1 MVKRIQLTL
10 SDDFYSWVKSEADF
24 SGIPVATMVNLLV
37 SEARYARETVS
48 FSSDIMRLL
57 SSMSDSDR
65 SAFFRSFASPSVKSI
80 RRKSSDSKSKE

>member
-10 SDDFYSWVKSEADF
+10 SDDFYSWVKAEADL

-37 SEARYARETVS
+37 SEARHARETVS

-65 SAFFRSFASPSVKSI
+65 LVFFRSFASPSVKSI
-80 RRKSSDSKSKE
+80 CCKSSDSKSKE

>member
-10 SDDFYSWVKSEADF
+10 SDDFYSWVKAEADL

-48 FSSDIMRLL
+48 
-57 SSMSDSDR
+57 SMSDSDR
-65 SAFFRSFASPSVKSI
+65 LVFFRSFASPSVKSI
-80 RRKSSDSKSKE
+80 CCKSSDSKSKE